1 MQFKKETF
9 INTFSL
15 ALFLLSIFILLFFP
29 KTITFAS
36 TTAGCGEYWGGNWT
50 IPANTYCGVLNEVIA
65 VSKHLVLQPGST
77 LELNGTTNLIF
88 GFKYRIPITISNPGA
103 ALTNYTINVTL
114 DTASLISAGK
124 MRNDCGD
131 IEFGD
136 ADLNG
141 YPYWIEEGTCNTANT
156 RIWVKLTTIPAG
168 SKQIYMFYGNPTAT
182 SISNGS
188 KVFLF
193 FDDFSTAD
201 TSKFTYG
208 SSYCGYN
215 PLSYSVSNGKLTVW
229 SDGASWRILSQKAYN
244 VTTVENVT
252 VVTKFNAS
260 ASSSWLQNFF
270 VQLDACDQN
279 RYGWQNVWLKG
290 WQYRKPITINNTQNS
305 NTLTNYQVLVTLDTQ
320 SLISAGKMQPYCND
334 TRFTDSDGN
343 TLLSY
348 WIESGCNTTSTKF
361 WVNVTNIPASSTK
374 TIYVYYGNSSATSAS
389 NGTATFVKF
398 FDFNSGTGQN
408 CYSPGSWQWRCDYPG
423 NFSYFT
429 GRTSGGVYGSNYT
442 SVAYEGAYSINST
455 IGDTSAGYYLD
466 FDAEF
471 NFTQFPTPDNY
482 LTTFYLKT
490 EASGSETSSNF
501 VITQKYST
509 IWENVTI
516 HNINQ
521 DWTRVQAITNSSYS
535 RLRIFFRA
543 HTSTTGATS
552 IQKIWVDNVFIAKY
566 TSPEPTTSVGNEE
579 TNISWNIQMK
589 DGTGYTYSSTITTLT
604 ANTWYIDE
612 IRRNSTGCFR
622 GKIYNSSWSLLGSH
636 EVCKSVWS
644 GVTWTWVTWQYQT
657 TQVQFDWLFIRKATP
672 IESLEPTATVGTE
685 ESNLPQYIYIYS
697 GGKLYIYPPAGINK
711 P

>member
-1 MQFKKETF
+1 MQFKKEAF

-15 ALFLLSIFILLFFP
+15 AIFLLSIFILLFFP

-131 IEFGD
+131 IRFGD

-168 SKQIYMFYGNPTAT
+168 SKPIYIFYGNPTAT
-182 SISNGS
+182 SISNGN

-201 TSKFTYG
+201 NSKFTYG

-260 ASSSWLQNFF
+260 ASSSWNQSVF
-270 VQLDACDQN
+270 VQLDNCNQN
-279 RYGWQNVWLKG
+279 RYGW
-290 WQYRKPITINNTQNS
+290 
-305 NTLTNYQVLVTLDTQ
+305 
-320 SLISAGKMQPYCND
+320 
-334 TRFTDSDGN
+334 
-343 TLLSY
+343 
-348 WIESGCNTTSTKF
+348 
-361 WVNVTNIPASSTK
+361 VNA
-374 TIYVYYGNSSATSAS
+374 
-389 NGTATFVKF
+389 
-398 FDFNSGTGQN
+398 
-408 CYSPGSWQWRCDYPG
+408 
-423 NFSYFT
+423 
-429 GRTSGGVYGSNYT
+429 SGG
-442 SVAYEGAYSINST
+442 
-455 IGDTSAGYYLD
+455 
-466 FDAEF
+466 
-471 NFTQFPTPDNY
+471 
-482 LTTFYLKT
+482 
-490 EASGSETSSNF
+490 
-501 VITQKYST
+501 
-509 IWENVTI
+509 
-516 HNINQ
+516 
-521 DWTRVQAITNSSYS
+521 
-535 RLRIFFRA
+535 
-543 HTSTTGATS
+543 
-552 IQKIWVDNVFIAKY
+552 WV
-566 TSPEPTTSVGNEE
+566 
-579 TNISWNIQMK
+579 IQMK
-589 DGTGYTYSSTITTLT
+589 DGTGYTYSSVI
-604 ANTWYIDE
+604 ARPNYNTWYIDE
-612 IRRNSTGCFR
+612 IRRNSTGCFK

-657 TQVQFDWLFIRKATP
+657 TQVQFDWLFIRKVTP